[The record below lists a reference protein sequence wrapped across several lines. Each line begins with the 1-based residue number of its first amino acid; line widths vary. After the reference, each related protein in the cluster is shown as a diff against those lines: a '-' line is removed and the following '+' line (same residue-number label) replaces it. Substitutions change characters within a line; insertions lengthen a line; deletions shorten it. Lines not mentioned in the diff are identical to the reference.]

1 MRLYFFLNLKWFLS
15 VASYKNDNA
24 NKKIKIQKQTTVSG
38 CCCPL
43 LNLGP
48 RDIIIQI
55 FGLSYINAQY
65 FGEMKPDNTQNK
77 SLKLNCLYIYVLFM
91 PTESLLN
98 ILNYTLFQVIV
109 YCTFGWFLV
118 KKKNTHICKRIE
130 FLISGREN
138 IQAIFILPLS
148 FFTLRNA
155 QETYFFLRFGSRTEY
170 RAQFSLLSFRYF
182 QIFCSTFLAVYLN
195 LIS

>member
-1 MRLYFFLNLKWFLS
+1 M
-15 VASYKNDNA
+15 ASYKNDNA

-48 RDIIIQI
+48 HDIIIQI

-118 KKKNTHICKRIE
+118 KKKNTHICNRIE

-138 IQAIFILPLS
+138 IHSYLHFTIIIFYSEKCTGNIFLS
-148 FFTLRNA
+148 KIWKSHR
-155 QETYFFLRFGSRTEY
+155 
-170 RAQFSLLSFRYF
+170 
-182 QIFCSTFLAVYLN
+182 IP
-195 LIS
+195 

>member
-1 MRLYFFLNLKWFLS
+1 M
-15 VASYKNDNA
+15 
-24 NKKIKIQKQTTVSG
+24 
-38 CCCPL
+38 

-48 RDIIIQI
+48 RVIIIQI
-55 FGLSYINAQY
+55 SGLSYINAQY
-65 FGEMKPDNTQNK
+65 FGEMKPDNSQYK

-98 ILNYTLFQVIV
+98 ILNCTLFQVIV
-109 YCTFGWFLV
+109 YCTFGWILM

-155 QETYFFLRFGSRTEY
+155 QERKHI
-170 RAQFSLLSFRYF
+170 SF
-182 QIFCSTFLAVYLN
+182 
-195 LIS
+195 

>member
-1 MRLYFFLNLKWFLS
+1 M
-15 VASYKNDNA
+15 ASYKNDNA

-48 RDIIIQI
+48 HDIIIQI
-55 FGLSYINAQY
+55 FGLSYINDQY

-118 KKKNTHICKRIE
+118 KKKKY
-130 FLISGREN
+130 
-138 IQAIFILPLS
+138 
-148 FFTLRNA
+148 
-155 QETYFFLRFGSRTEY
+155 TYL
-170 RAQFSLLSFRYF
+170 
-182 QIFCSTFLAVYLN
+182 
-195 LIS
+195 

>member
-1 MRLYFFLNLKWFLS
+1 M
-15 VASYKNDNA
+15 ASYKNDNA

-48 RDIIIQI
+48 RDIIIEI

-109 YCTFGWFLV
+109 YCTFGWFLI
-118 KKKNTHICKRIE
+118 KKKIHIFVKE
-130 FLISGREN
+130 
-138 IQAIFILPLS
+138 
-148 FFTLRNA
+148 
-155 QETYFFLRFGSRTEY
+155 
-170 RAQFSLLSFRYF
+170 
-182 QIFCSTFLAVYLN
+182 LN
-195 LIS
+195 F

>member
-1 MRLYFFLNLKWFLS
+1 M
-15 VASYKNDNA
+15 ASYKNDNA

-48 RDIIIQI
+48 HDIIIQI

-77 SLKLNCLYIYVLFM
+77 SLKLNCLYVYVLFM

-170 RAQFSLLSFRYF
+170 RDQFSLLSFRYF
-182 QIFCSTFLAVYLN
+182 QIFCSAFLAVYLN

>member
-1 MRLYFFLNLKWFLS
+1 M
-15 VASYKNDNA
+15 ASYKNDNA
-24 NKKIKIQKQTTVSG
+24 NKKINIQKQTTVSG

-109 YCTFGWFLV
+109 YCTFGWILV
-118 KKKNTHICKRIE
+118 KKKKIHIFVKE
-130 FLISGREN
+130 
-138 IQAIFILPLS
+138 
-148 FFTLRNA
+148 
-155 QETYFFLRFGSRTEY
+155 
-170 RAQFSLLSFRYF
+170 
-182 QIFCSTFLAVYLN
+182 LN
-195 LIS
+195 F